1 MHQSCTTIITDPRSQ
16 PPRDASQGNQGK
28 QVASPQQNI
37 TRTDK
42 ALFEAC
48 WMFK

>member
-16 PPRDASQGNQGK
+16 PPRDANSEIRERRCT
-28 QVASPQQNI
+28 PQQNI

-42 ALFEAC
+42 GLFEAC